1 MPDKLHLVYVLV
13 SSEKDSYLEQ
23 AYVSMFSAKYYM
35 PDVSITLVVDKP
47 TNESFFGTRKEEVK
61 YADNILVVDMPE
73 DTDAKKRSRL
83 IKTSL
88 RERIKGDYLF
98 VDTDTIVVKP
108 LYDILKTDADI
119 AACYDLHATFLK
131 DRPNAG
137 MIVTRCSILDFD
149 VSQEKH
155 YFNSGVMWARDT
167 ELAHKFYKM
176 WNDTLKEYWEKGS
189 TFDQPALAKTDSTL
203 GHVIK
208 PLAPMWNCQ
217 LEHGVKYLKDAKVVH
232 YFATSRGDR
241 SQLFV
246 MFDKKTLT
254 KIKDTGHIP
263 NDVVETVKDPFHGLA
278 DTTLL
283 IAGDSVHFAETETY
297 WFAMRKY
304 GTRKF
309 TKLNNAI
316 ILYDAVASK
325 LRRII
330 RRIF

>member
-131 DRPNAG
+131 DHLCLH
-137 MIVTRCSILDFD
+137 MTVERCKHVDFD
-149 VSQEKH
+149 V
-155 YFNSGVMWARDT
+155 
-167 ELAHKFYKM
+167 
-176 WNDTLKEYWEKGS
+176 
-189 TFDQPALAKTDSTL
+189 
-203 GHVIK
+203 
-208 PLAPMWNCQ
+208 
-217 LEHGVKYLKDAKVVH
+217 
-232 YFATSRGDR
+232 
-241 SQLFV
+241 
-246 MFDKKTLT
+246 
-254 KIKDTGHIP
+254 
-263 NDVVETVKDPFHGLA
+263 
-278 DTTLL
+278 
-283 IAGDSVHFAETETY
+283 
-297 WFAMRKY
+297 
-304 GTRKF
+304 
-309 TKLNNAI
+309 
-316 ILYDAVASK
+316 
-325 LRRII
+325 
-330 RRIF
+330 